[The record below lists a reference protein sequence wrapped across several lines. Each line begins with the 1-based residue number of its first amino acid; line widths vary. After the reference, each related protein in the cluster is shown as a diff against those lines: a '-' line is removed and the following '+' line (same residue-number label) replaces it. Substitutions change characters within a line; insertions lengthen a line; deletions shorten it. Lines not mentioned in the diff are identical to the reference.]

1 MKPYSIA
8 LILTSDEGTHFAI
21 AFWTSFF
28 WQVGQ
33 SCRIFQIFNYLS
45 FSFPLVSSHSTPLAS
60 PPQTSKKSQKMN
72 GHRLAENRWF

>member
-8 LILTSDEGTHFAI
+8 LILTSDGGTHYAI

-33 SCRIFQIFNYLS
+33 SC
-45 FSFPLVSSHSTPLAS
+45 
-60 PPQTSKKSQKMN
+60 
-72 GHRLAENRWF
+72 